1 MSWSDPARRFEPA
14 EDVQLRAE
22 LRDLLGLGPVAASAP
37 AVPGANPN
45 MGPNPELTALADDLR
60 REALRRR
67 RTERKRPS
75 WGLLAAAA
83 LPLLAALAGMGT
95 WGFQQKQRADG
106 LAAQAQQQSRE
117 LDRLAAAHASDLA
130 KERQAKEEVQQQL
143 QLASKKGGG
152 RKADPYLVIPVEKP
166 LKFQG
171 DDYQRVKQK
180 PQQ

>member
-22 LRDLLGLGPVAASAP
+22 LRDLLGLGPTMALQASEP
-37 AVPGANPN
+37 TV
-45 MGPNPELTALADDLR
+45 ELKSLADDLR
-60 REALRRR
+60 REAQRRS
-67 RTERKRPS
+67 RTQRKRPT

-83 LPLLAALAGMGT
+83 LPLLATLAGLGT

-106 LAAQAQQQSRE
+106 LAVQAQRQEQE
-117 LDRLAAAHASDLA
+117 LTRLAATHATEVA
-130 KERQAKEEVQQQL
+130 RERQAKEEVQQQL
-143 QLASKKGGG
+143 QLASKKSSP
-152 RKADPYLVIPVEKP
+152 KAEPYLVIPVEKP
-166 LKFQG
+166 LKVVG

>member
-22 LRDLLGLGPVAASAP
+22 LRDLLGLGP
-37 AVPGANPN
+37 AVTKVSPESTT
-45 MGPNPELTALADDLR
+45 ELTALAEDLR

-67 RTERKRPS
+67 RTERKRPT

-83 LPLLAALAGMGT
+83 LPLLAVLAGLGT

-106 LAAQAQQQSRE
+106 LALQAQRQEQA
-117 LDRLAAAHASDLA
+117 LTQLAALHATEVA

-143 QLASKKGGG
+143 QLASKKGG
-152 RKADPYLVIPVEKP
+152 RKAEPYLVIPVEKP
-166 LKFQG
+166 MKFQG

-180 PQQ
+180 PQ

>member
-22 LRDLLGLGPVAASAP
+22 LRDLLGLGPVAAKASVAP
-37 AVPGANPN
+37 DA
-45 MGPNPELTALADDLR
+45 ELTALAEDLR
-60 REALRRR
+60 REAQRRR
-67 RTERKRPS
+67 RTERKRPT

-83 LPLLAALAGMGT
+83 LPLLAVLAGLGT

-106 LAAQAQQQSRE
+106 LALQAQRQEQE
-117 LDRLAAAHASDLA
+117 LTQLAALHATEVA
-130 KERQAKEEVQQQL
+130 RERQAREAVQEQL
-143 QLASKKGGG
+143 QLASKKGG
-152 RKADPYLVIPVEKP
+152 RKAEPYLVIPVEKP

-180 PQQ
+180 P